1 MTESA
6 KKSDYKST
14 LNLPRTSFQMKADL
28 VNREPRFLKRWDE
41 IDLYGKIREA
51 RKGSEGFLLH
61 DGPPYASG
69 DIHIGTGLNKVLK
82 DIVVRYR
89 NMCGCD
95 SPYVP
100 GWDCHG
106 LPIEHRVMTEL
117 GDKART
123 MDKMEIRRRCRNY
136 ALKFVERHKKQ
147 FRALGALGEWD
158 TPYLTLD
165 YEYEAGVIDVFAD
178 LVGKGTRAISLFT
191 GACSAARR
199 SPRPNWNTPTTRA
212 RRSSSNSPWPTTFAT
227 CSPKSAM
234 NRCRC

>member
-41 IDLYGKIREA
+41 IDLYGKIREV

-89 NMCGCD
+89 NMCGYD

-106 LPIEHRVMTEL
+106 LPIEHRVMIEL

-158 TPYLTLD
+158 TPYLTLGH
-165 YEYEAGVIDVFAD
+165 EYEAGVIDVFAD
-178 LVGKGTRAISLFT
+178 LVGKGYVYKSHKPIHWCMQCGTAL
-191 GACSAARR
+191 AEAELEYADDE
-199 SPRPNWNTPTTRA
+199 SPSIFVKFPMADDLRDLIP
-212 RRSSSNSPWPTTFAT
+212 
-227 CSPKSAM
+227 
-234 NRCRC
+234 